1 MLLVMLNLLV
11 LLISCNLVILQICLE
26 DLVDLE
32 AVVWL
37 E

>member
-1 MLLVMLNLLV
+1 MLNLLV
-11 LLISCNLVILQICLE
+11 LLISCNLVILRICLE

-32 AVVWL
+32 VVVWQ

>member
-1 MLLVMLNLLV
+1 MLNLLV
-11 LLISCNLVILQICLE
+11 LLIFCNLVILQICLE

-32 AVVWL
+32 VVVWL